1 MNRINLKELAELNV
15 VENYYRLGSYKR
27 ELKLK
32 NHLNECGLKWFY
44 VELNNHN
51 NIDEFADEIIV
62 CNFDSN
68 LKDKLSESGI
78 VYDEYCCKN
87 HLDIKLYEDI
97 KNDVIQTKY
106 AKSIGYLYLIQDNAT
121 YEVDVIVKKNEN
133 KVDVML
139 DFTYI
144 TKIDDDEVPQV
155 TPERFLL
162 LYGFN
167 CKEYFVYDEIED
179 VYYMLNDMLNDE
191 LKDRET
197 DKEREELIREDT
209 SWFID
214 KDVFSEDC
222 DL

>member
-78 VYDEYCCKN
+78 VYDKRCYKN
-87 HLDIKLYEDI
+87 HLDIKLYENI
-97 KNDVIQTKY
+97 KNNVLQTKY
-106 AKSIGYLYLIQDNAT
+106 TKSIGYLYLIQDNAT
-121 YEVDVIVKKNEN
+121 YEVDVIVKKNED

-144 TKIDDDEVPQV
+144 TKIDDDEVPQI

-162 LYGFN
+162 LYSFN

-209 SWFID
+209 SWFVD
-214 KDVFSEDC
+214 KDIFPEDC

>member
-27 ELKLK
+27 ELKIK

-62 CNFDSN
+62 CNFDSD

-78 VYDEYCCKN
+78 VYDKQRYKDN
-87 HLDIKLYEDI
+87 LNIKLYEDI
-97 KNDVIQTKY
+97 KNNVLQTKY

-121 YEVDVIVKKNEN
+121 YEVDVIVKKNED

-144 TKIDDDEVPQV
+144 TKVDDDEVPQI

-167 CKEYFVYDEIED
+167 YKEYFVYDEIED
-179 VYYMLNDMLNDE
+179 VYYMINDMLNNE

-197 DKEREELIREDT
+197 EEEREELIREDT

-214 KDVFSEDC
+214 KDIFSEDC